1 MWNLGLVCLE
11 ILLVLEQDWFLV
23 CAECTIGSEIV
34 LAHLMELPDDVR
46 HVQSHFGLFGDS
58 VSVSAR

>member
-1 MWNLGLVCLE
+1 
-11 ILLVLEQDWFLV
+11 VLEQDWFIV
-23 CAECTIGSEIV
+23 CAEHTIVSEII

-58 VSVSAR
+58 VSVSTR